1 MESKIWVL
9 HAQPPRPVLCMS
21 TWTQVSPGSSVPHP
35 VNDPASI
42 TVLDRPPIAPTGC
55 TLLGARVHYASYM
68 RKALTNAY
76 VSPTLKLSLEG
87 YLCTSTLLASAPNLR
102 MLCQTW
108 YITRSLS
115 QPRFHKLVIAQS
127 SHRTGSMSRT
137 KNPRAQCSSKS
148 LHPKTTAQIKITST

>member
-1 MESKIWVL
+1 ML
-9 HAQPPRPVLCMS
+9 HAQPPRPVHCTVHVNLDAGVTGEFS
-21 TWTQVSPGSSVPHP
+21 IPHP

-55 TLLGARVHYASYM
+55 TLLGARVHYASCM
-68 RKALTNAY
+68 RKALANAY

-87 YLCTSTLLASAPNLR
+87 YLCTSPLLASAPNLR
-102 MLCQTW
+102 MLCHTW

-115 QPRFHKLVIAQS
+115 QPRFHKPVIAQS

-137 KNPRAQCSSKS
+137 KNPRAQCHTPGLVLSAVSF
-148 LHPKTTAQIKITST
+148 Q